1 MRHDLLQPI
10 HIKLLPSKL
19 LLGLLLA
26 ISIVA
31 CAIILGLPIPLDLLN
46 SFTTKLVIIALIL
59 VSSAYFIMR
68 DALLMLPWS
77 WQSVAV
83 DSKGELTIT
92 NKRSQQFQPT
102 LGSSTFIHAAF
113 TILNFKREGIKF
125 ALTPVILMAN
135 AESENELRRLRVWL
149 RWFKHQDDLSASDL
163 AA

>member
-1 MRHDLLQPI
+1 MQPI

-31 CAIILGLPIPLDLLN
+31 CAIIVSLPIALDLLN
-46 SFTTKLVIIALIL
+46 SFTTKLLIIALIL

-77 WQSVAV
+77 WKTIDV
-83 DSKGELTIT
+83 DNTGGLKIT
-92 NKRSQQFQPT
+92 NKRGQVFQPT
-102 LGSSTFIHAAF
+102 LAPSSFIHAAC
-113 TILNFKREGIKF
+113 TILNFKRDGFKL
-125 ALTPVILMAN
+125 ALTPVILFSS
-135 AESENELRRLRVWL
+135 AESENEVRRLRVWL
-149 RWFKHQDDLSASDL
+149 RWFKHQEDLSASDL